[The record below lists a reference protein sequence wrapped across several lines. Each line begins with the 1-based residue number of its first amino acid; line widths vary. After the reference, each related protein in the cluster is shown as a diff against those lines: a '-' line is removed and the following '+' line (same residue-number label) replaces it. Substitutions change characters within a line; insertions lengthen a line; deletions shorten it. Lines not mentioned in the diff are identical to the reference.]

1 MYHCNALT
9 MHWQE
14 NRVEVNMA
22 ITAIASTLALSVK
35 PLH

>member
-14 NRVEVNMA
+14 NRVEVNML
-22 ITAIASTLALSVK
+22 TVIASTLAPGIK